1 MSIRSRKE
9 ILEDAANADGATPE
23 AVLMAALN
31 ESQEQYKR
39 LSIRLLSQMDS
50 YDKRLA
56 ALEAAV
62 SASNRQGVQ
71 DIREA
76 LQNASTD
83 ALEPVTRAAT
93 TAAAQIKNV
102 TNKAKDAA
110 SYGVDARACVIVGF
124 VAGLVLLL
132 GQGLIQWHFADHDDY
147 AKRIMY
153 NIEYGQ
159 TDGAPRI
166 KFFDSADDAQSI
178 YDNQQK
184 YEDSQKHKQ

>member
-1 MSIRSRKE
+1 M
-9 ILEDAANADGATPE
+9 
-23 AVLMAALN
+23 
-31 ESQEQYKR
+31 
-39 LSIRLLSQMDS
+39 RLLSQMDN

-71 DIREA
+71 DIRDA
-76 LQNASTD
+76 LQNAATG

-93 TAAAQIKNV
+93 TAATQIRDV
-102 TNKAKDAA
+102 ADKAEDAA
-110 SYGVDARACVIVGF
+110 SYGVDARACAIVGV

-132 GQGLIQWHFADHDDY
+132 GQGLIRWHFADHDDY

-159 TDGAPRI
+159 TDGAPRVR
-166 KFFDSADDAQSI
+166 FFDDPDHAQAI
-178 YDNQQK
+178 YDNQRK
-184 YEDSQKHKQ
+184 YEDSHSQKQ